1 MPAPEELMLQD
12 LRDRY
17 GGVEVEPAFARL
29 YDDVGANGRM
39 FADFH
44 QRLNGHFD
52 FMNRKARVN
61 RHFNAEDSRQ
71 LIALI
76 DDIRDAQQ
84 VLERASAEFVVADNY
99 RQVLEECSTFLVD
112 SGGSPIPED
121 FPPIELVKY
130 EPVFMIPDARVHLPE
145 RRSTVELQMIGSGSY
160 ANVYRYIDP
169 EYDIPFALKR
179 AKRNLDPSDLKR
191 FRNEF
196 ELLRGLRF
204 PYVLRVFRYYE
215 DRNEYT
221 MEYCDAT
228 LRDFIDRTNARLS
241 FGTRKRIG
249 LQFLYGLNYLHSKGH
264 LHRDVSYQNALV
276 KEYDGGAVI
285 VKISDF
291 GLFKNPDSVLTRT
304 ESELRGTIL
313 DPTIASFK
321 DYNLGNE
328 IYAIGFVLS
337 FIFSGRLNI
346 GACNGAT
353 RAIIDKCVALDQT
366 TRYPDVRSII
376 RDVEALEPKIAEVQ
390 SETPA

>member
-1 MPAPEELMLQD
+1 MLQD

-17 GGVEVEPAFARL
+17 AYIEVDPAFARL
-29 YDDVGANGRM
+29 YVNLGANSPM
-39 FADFH
+39 FANFH

-52 FMNRKARVN
+52 FMNRKVRVN
-61 RHFNAEDSRQ
+61 RHFNADDSRQ

-76 DDIRDAQQ
+76 DEVRDAQQ
-84 VLERASAEFVVADNY
+84 VLERAEMSFVISDKY
-99 RQVLEECSTFLVD
+99 REVLEECATFLVD

-121 FPPIELVKY
+121 FQPIELVKY
-130 EPVFMIPDARVHLPE
+130 EPVFVMPDIQIHLPE
-145 RRSTVELQMIGSGSY
+145 RRATVELQMIGSGSY
-160 ANVYRYIDP
+160 GNVYRYIDP

-179 AKRNLDPSDLKR
+179 AKRNLDLRDLTR
-191 FRNEF
+191 FRKEF
-196 ELLRGLRF
+196 DLLKDLRF
-204 PYVLRVFRYYE
+204 PYVLRVYRYYE

-228 LRDFIDRTNARLS
+228 LRDFIDRNNARMS

-291 GLFKNPDSVLTRT
+291 GLFKDLDSTLTRT

-328 IYAIGFVLS
+328 IYAIGCVLS

-346 GACNGAT
+346 GSCRGAT
-353 RAIIDKCVALDQT
+353 RAIIDKCVALDHT

-376 RDVEALEPKIAEVQ
+376 RDVELLGPEITERQ